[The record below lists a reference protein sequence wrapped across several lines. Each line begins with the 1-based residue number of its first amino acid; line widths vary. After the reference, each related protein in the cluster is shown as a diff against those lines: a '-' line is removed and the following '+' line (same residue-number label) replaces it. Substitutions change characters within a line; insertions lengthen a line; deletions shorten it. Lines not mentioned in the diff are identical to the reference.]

1 MTDEEENLLKKRLR
15 LKWLPY
21 DEGFDPKHADVYG
34 RFLSLPV
41 SEQTE
46 IVRGMNA
53 EDGALYIVLSNARLL
68 YSDSAV

>member
-1 MTDEEENLLKKRLR
+1 MTDDEENLLKKRLR

-21 DEGFDPKHADVYG
+21 DEGFDPTRADVYD

-41 SEQTE
+41 DEQTE

-53 EDGALYIVLSNARLL
+53 EDGELYIVLSNARMH
-68 YSDSAV
+68 YSDSGI